1 MKKQT
6 VLFVC
11 VHNAGRSQM
20 AEAFTNKLA
29 ADRGLNVVGFSAG
42 TMGGKTLNP
51 LAVEVMAEEGISM
64 VGQAPKLITDDLVK
78 EADRVISMGCGVD
91 ADACPSRF
99 IFSEDWKLDDPAGQP
114 IETVRVIR
122 NAIKVKVSALLEE
135 LAKT

>member
-1 MKKQT
+1 MKKRT

-29 ADRGLNVVGFSAG
+29 ADRGLKVVGLSAG
-42 TMGGKTLNP
+42 TTGGMSLNP

-64 VGQAPKLITDDLVK
+64 AGQVPKLITDELVK
-78 EADRVISMGCGVD
+78 GADRVISMGCGVD
-91 ADACPSRF
+91 ADACPARF
-99 IFSEDWKLDDPAGQP
+99 ILSEDWELDDPAGQP

-122 NAIKVKVSALLEE
+122 NAIKAKVSALLDE